1 MISFLSAALHNS
13 SAKISL
19 LSTGK
24 SYATDIRFVPVAKV
38 RITTTAFI
46 ASPAP
51 DLISAGIVSLIVNTL
66 SADAANSAILSAMI
80 SSGLNASGSQSPLMS
95 ATPAGRK
102 PSALLKRSIIRR
114 PLPMTDTG
122 LFFLTAVRA
131 FLFPKRKS
139 PPWTLL
145 SLL

>member
-1 MISFLSAALHNS
+1 MSGIL
-13 SAKISL
+13 
-19 LSTGK
+19 TE
-24 SYATDIRFVPVAKV
+24 DQ
-38 RITTTAFI
+38 TAYT

-51 DLISAGIVSLIVNTL
+51 GPTSAGIVSLNESTL
-66 SADAANSAILSAMI
+66 SAGDAGSATLSARI
-80 SSGLNASGSQSPLMS
+80 SSGLNASGSQRLLMS